1 MQPVYY
7 LPLRSL
13 CICLSYWGRNIGW
26 GVLEKAAEDDVWAL
40 DRWCDRGVQKTT
52 YMRSLMTCTSHKIL
66 STWSNRGE
74 WDGLG
79 MWHVLGER
87 RDAYEVMI
95 GKPEVKRTHRR
106 LRCRR
111 EDNIKMY
118 LQEIGWESVDWIGVA
133 QDWDKWWVVVNKV
146 LNIWVVL
153 NAGDFF
159 EQLRHY

>member
-1 MQPVYY
+1 
-7 LPLRSL
+7 
-13 CICLSYWGRNIGW
+13 
-26 GVLEKAAEDDVWAL
+26 
-40 DRWCDRGVQKTT
+40 
-52 YMRSLMTCTSHKIL
+52 
-66 STWSNRGE
+66 
-74 WDGLG
+74 